1 MHLGKIYLYIPEG
14 IGLFGD
20 LNMSTVMVVYL
31 SHTGNTEKMAH
42 AIAEGAK
49 EAGAIVVLRKAELVK
64 IDELVAAD
72 AIAFGSATSWGYMGG
87 RLKDVFENMLLKARD
102 KFNGKPY
109 AVFVSAGIIESGMK
123 AAESIEYI
131 AGYFHMQTAAGEVV
145 SQGSPTEKDK
155 QACKELGRNLARAIK

>member
-1 MHLGKIYLYIPEG
+1 MHLGKMYLYILEG

-42 AIAEGAK
+42 AVAEGAK
-49 EAGAIVVLRKAELVK
+49 ETGVSVMVRKAELVK

-87 RLKDVFENMLLKARD
+87 KLKDIFENMLLKARD
-102 KFNGKPY
+102 RFNGKPY
-109 AVFVSAGIIESGMK
+109 AVFVSAGIIESGKK

-131 AGYFHMQTAAGEVV
+131 AGYFHMQTAASAVV
-145 SQGSPTEKDK
+145 SQGSPAEEDQET
-155 QACKELGRNLARAIK
+155 CRELGRQLARAIK